1 VLAYKFLARD
11 GCSVFTGTPWAA
23 PPPDEPGPWVGTG
36 AVRPCRE
43 GIHATTASHLAYWL
57 HDELWSIELDGDVR
71 SARHKVVGLRGRL
84 VHRYGDWPEVSRRLN
99 EACAWRTRDLAV
111 AALDAEGHTEL
122 AEGLR
127 VCTTLDELAA
137 LAEEAGPLDGRSTGG
152 DLAALATDAG
162 YFGAHGLPMQAPFV
176 AATAAGRA
184 RAGSGGGVAE
194 SRAGF
199 AEERTFQSAWIA
211 GELRL
216 A

>member
-1 VLAYKFLARD
+1 VLAYKFLTRD
-11 GCSVFTGTPWAA
+11 GCSVFTGTPWPA
-23 PPPDEPGPWVGTG
+23 PPTGEPGAWVASA

-43 GIHATTASHLAYWL
+43 GIHGATASHLAYWL
-57 HDELWSIELDGDVR
+57 HDELWSIELDGDIR
-71 SARHKVVGLRGRL
+71 PARHKVVGLRGRL
-84 VHRYGDWPEVSRRLN
+84 IQRYGDWPEVSKRLN
-99 EACAWRTRDLAV
+99 EVSAWRARDLAV
-111 AALDAEGHTEL
+111 AALLAEGNAEL

-152 DLAALATDAG
+152 DLAALAADAG

-184 RAGSGGGVAE
+184 RTGSTGVANE
-194 SRAGF
+194 FQAGF

-211 GELRL
+211 GELKL
-216 A
+216 V